1 MLDSGD
7 SVGIRLV
14 LVILLLSLSAFFS
27 SAETA
32 LTTVSK
38 MRIRTLAEAG
48 DKKAITLMKVIE
60 NPGKM
65 LSMILVGNNIVN
77 LSASSMMTTLTME
90 LFGSKAV
97 GAATGVLTL
106 LILVFG
112 EITPKTMAT
121 LNAERLSLA
130 YAGIVYWLMRLLTPV
145 IFLVNKLS
153 TAVMFLLRVDP
164 NKKPDAITEDE
175 LRTIVEVS
183 HEEGVIESEE
193 KKMINNVF
201 DFGDAVARDVMV
213 PRIDMV
219 MVDVN
224 ATYKE
229 LIELFRK
236 ERFTRIPVY
245 ENSTD
250 NVIGIINVKD
260 FLLYDN
266 AQKFSLRDLLRQ
278 PLYTYE
284 YKKTAELMVEM
295 RKTSNNIIIV
305 LDEYGATAGLITL
318 EDMLEEI
325 VGDIRDEYD
334 EDEEDEVKE
343 IAPNEYLV
351 SGSAKLDDL
360 NDRLDLELE
369 SEDYDSIGGLV
380 IGLLEHLPEE
390 GEAVD
395 CGNIRLVVEHVE
407 KNRIDKIRLFIQQES
422 DREEKRRQP
431 EWAVDHSTAGE
442 A

>member
-1 MLDSGD
+1 M
-7 SVGIRLV
+7 
-14 LVILLLSLSAFFS
+14 
-27 SAETA
+27 
-32 LTTVSK
+32 
-38 MRIRTLAEAG
+38 
-48 DKKAITLMKVIE
+48 
-60 NPGKM
+60 
-65 LSMILVGNNIVN
+65 
-77 LSASSMMTTLTME
+77 
-90 LFGSKAV
+90 
-97 GAATGVLTL
+97 
-106 LILVFG
+106 
-112 EITPKTMAT
+112 
-121 LNAERLSLA
+121 
-130 YAGIVYWLMRLLTPV
+130 
-145 IFLVNKLS
+145 
-153 TAVMFLLRVDP
+153 
-164 NKKPDAITEDE
+164 
-175 LRTIVEVS
+175 EVS

-305 LDEYGATAGLITL
+305 LDEYG
-318 EDMLEEI
+318 
-325 VGDIRDEYD
+325 RY
-334 EDEEDEVKE
+334 
-343 IAPNEYLV
+343 
-351 SGSAKLDDL
+351 SGS
-360 NDRLDLELE
+360 
-369 SEDYDSIGGLV
+369 DYFGGYA
-380 IGLLEHLPEE
+380 G
-390 GEAVD
+390 GD
-395 CGNIRLVVEHVE
+395 C
-407 KNRIDKIRLFIQQES
+407 
-422 DREEKRRQP
+422 
-431 EWAVDHSTAGE
+431 W
-442 A
+442 

>member
-60 NPGKM
+60 DPGKM

-97 GAATGVLTL
+97 GVATGVLTL

-201 DFGDAVARDVMV
+201 DFGDAVAKDVMV
-213 PRIDMV
+213 PRIDMSF
-219 MVDVN
+219 VDVN
-224 ATYKE
+224 TSYQD
-229 LIELFRK
+229 LVDIFREEK
-236 ERFTRIPVY
+236 YTRFPVF
-245 ENSTD
+245 EETTD
-250 NVIGIINVKD
+250 NVIGIINIKDIFLAENSEDFSVKN
-260 FLLYDN
+260 Y
-266 AQKFSLRDLLRQ
+266 LRQ

-284 YKKTAELMVEM
+284 FKKVSELMIEM
-295 RKTSNNIIIV
+295 RKAMINIVIV

-325 VGDIRDEYD
+325 VGEIRDEYD
-334 EDEEDEVKE
+334 EDEEEAL
-343 IAPNEYLV
+343 IQIGPREYV
-351 SGSAKLDDL
+351 VEGSMKLTDL
-360 NDRLDLELE
+360 NDYLELNLQ

-380 IGLLEHLPEE
+380 IGLLDHLPEE
-390 GEAVD
+390 GEDVVIDNVRLCVD
-395 CGNIRLVVEHVE
+395 SVE
-407 KNRIDKIRLFIQQES
+407 KNRIDKIHLYILNPIEAVTAR
-422 DREEKRRQP
+422 REE
-431 EWAVDHSTAGE
+431 E
-442 A
+442 AEKQ